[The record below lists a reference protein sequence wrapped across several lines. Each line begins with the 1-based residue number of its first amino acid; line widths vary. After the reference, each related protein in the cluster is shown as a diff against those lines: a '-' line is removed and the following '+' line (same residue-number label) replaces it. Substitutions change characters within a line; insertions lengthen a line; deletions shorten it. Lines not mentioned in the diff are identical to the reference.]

1 MHDLSKGI
9 KEIIVVLSQ
18 GDITKQDAI
27 RWKYT
32 LQDCELFLKY
42 HKRQILFRESV
53 IALTHWAMGIKDKDM
68 EQSYY
73 LAQYCVACKKSGK
86 ADCKICD
93 KKLTI
98 SKERKN
104 G

>member
-1 MHDLSKGI
+1 
-9 KEIIVVLSQ
+9 
-18 GDITKQDAI
+18 
-27 RWKYT
+27 
-32 LQDCELFLKY
+32 
-42 HKRQILFRESV
+42 
-53 IALTHWAMGIKDKDM
+53 MGIKDKDM

-93 KKLTI
+93 KKLII
-98 SKERKN
+98 SKEKKN